1 MKRNI
6 ELQIRQIPMT
16 NIYWADANYTIFHGD
31 NEKAKISWSNEFG
44 TIETFHETDLV
55 AFIPETSPYHTK
67 SSVMITCEIGGES
80 ESAHIEGLNYAN
92 MPDEVISYF
101 KNSLDSKSK
110 KQQTKSVPI

>member
-6 ELQIRQIPMT
+6 KLELYQIPRT
-16 NIYWADANYTIFHGD
+16 NIYWADANYITFHGD

-55 AFIPETSPYHTK
+55 AFIPESSPYRTK

-92 MPDEVISYF
+92 MPDGVINYF
-101 KNSLDSKSK
+101 KKSLDSGSKSK
-110 KQQTKSVPI
+110 QKL

>member
-44 TIETFHETDLV
+44 TIETFDETDLV
-55 AFIPETSPYHTK
+55 AFVPEVSPYRTK

-92 MPDEVISYF
+92 MPEEVINYF
-101 KNSLDSKSK
+101 KNSLDSKLKSK
-110 KQQTKSVPI
+110 QKL